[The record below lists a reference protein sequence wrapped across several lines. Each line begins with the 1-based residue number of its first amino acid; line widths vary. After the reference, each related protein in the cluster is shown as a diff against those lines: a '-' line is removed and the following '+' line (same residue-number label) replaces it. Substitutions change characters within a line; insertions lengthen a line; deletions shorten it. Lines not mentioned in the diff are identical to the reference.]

1 MLQGT
6 WRHVQKSIGIH
17 LFTRYFQKELKRL
30 SCQKTDKHTR
40 WNRIF
45 LPLNQEFIC
54 LVLMTWALDETTWHI
69 VLGHL
74 RVNSPDNAEWSHGC
88 WEAGWFKLPCR
99 QLPSKIWDLGIM
111 MPMPGY
117 MYLFLFHI
125 TWGSEEHIFSSYKQ
139 QESWK
144 STTRNTHMETFRQRT
159 TSYLWPLVPSFGH
172 RKLYCVSPLVD
183 PKVRVGSDVPP
194 QENTALMPCACCS
207 EQLHVCWHKTANVP
221 MQFWRSYFN
230 LSARD
235 TIHGGSWRG
244 SVICL
249 F

>member
-17 LFTRYFQKELKRL
+17 LFARYFQKELKRL
-30 SCQKTDKHTR
+30 PCQKIDKHTR

-45 LPLNQEFIC
+45 PPLNQEFIC
-54 LVLMTWALDETTWHI
+54 LVLTTRVLDETTWHI

-74 RVNSPDNAEWSHGC
+74 GVSSPDNAEWSHSC

-125 TWGSEEHIFSSYKQ
+125 TWGSEEHIFFSYKQ

-144 STTRNTHMETFRQRT
+144 STTRNTHMETFVNW
-159 TSYLWPLVPSFGH
+159 L
-172 RKLYCVSPLVD
+172 
-183 PKVRVGSDVPP
+183 
-194 QENTALMPCACCS
+194 
-207 EQLHVCWHKTANVP
+207 
-221 MQFWRSYFN
+221 
-230 LSARD
+230 
-235 TIHGGSWRG
+235 
-244 SVICL
+244 
-249 F
+249 